1 MLTFLPMNEINALEK
16 LEGQELNKAKEILAF
31 EVTSLIHG
39 KAEATKVQNAAK
51 AIFCSGQNTDNM
63 PFTEINSDLF
73 SDNKISVIELLIAAK
88 LVPSKGE
95 ARRLIEQGGV
105 SILLKNDT
113 KKVQNISET
122 LALSDFNDNF
132 VIIKKGKKVFHKII
146 LKN

>member
-1 MLTFLPMNEINALEK
+1 MGKTEHGAIWLDANKTSPYDFYQYWRNIDDKDVIKCLKMLTFLPIKDINELAK
-16 LEGQELNKAKEILAF
+16 LEGQELNRAKEILAF

-39 KAEATKVQNAAK
+39 KDEAIKVQNAAK

-95 ARRLIEQGGV
+95 ARR
-105 SILLKNDT
+105 
-113 KKVQNISET
+113 
-122 LALSDFNDNF
+122 
-132 VIIKKGKKVFHKII
+132 
-146 LKN
+146 